1 LRERLAESIKQEA
14 NHLRSVM
21 ANTSV
26 EEVKDKVGAFVHDL
40 IDCSSLD
47 LRADVELLDDESI
60 EVTFKGFDL
69 PLLLGHNAELL
80 DAMQYITRRAF
91 AREVA
96 EGLQIDFDAQGYRSQ
111 RRHELEL
118 MALKAA
124 DRVKSSRVP
133 FVFDP
138 MSAQDRRI
146 IHMAVVNDPGVRTES
161 EGEGQMRRVKIVPA

>member
-1 LRERLAESIKQEA
+1 MSNI
-14 NHLRSVM
+14 N
-21 ANTSV
+21 V
-26 EEVKDKVGAFVHDL
+26 EEVKDKVATFVHDL
-40 IDCSSLD
+40 IDHSSLD
-47 LRADVELLDDESI
+47 LKANVEMLDDESI

-96 EGLQIDFDAQGYRSQ
+96 EGLQVDFDAQGYRSQ
-111 RRHELEL
+111 RQHELEL
-118 MALKAA
+118 MAQKAA
-124 DRVKSSRVP
+124 ERVKSSKVP
-133 FVFDP
+133 FIFDP

-146 IHMAVVNDPGVRTES
+146 IHMAVVDDPGVRTES

>member
-1 LRERLAESIKQEA
+1 MPNTNAEELK
-14 NHLRSVM
+14 N
-21 ANTSV
+21 
-26 EEVKDKVGAFVHDL
+26 KVGAFVHDL
-40 IDCSSLD
+40 IDKSSLD
-47 LRADVELLDDESI
+47 LRADVGLLDDDSVEI
-60 EVTFKGFDL
+60 TFKGFDL

-96 EGLQIDFDAQGYRSQ
+96 EGLQVDFDAQGYRSQ

-118 MALKAA
+118 MAIKAA
-124 DRVKSSRVP
+124 EKVKSTRVA

-146 IHMAVVNDPGVRTES
+146 IHMAVVNDSGVRTES
-161 EGEGQMRRVKIVPA
+161 EGEGQTRRVRIVPA